1 MVLTEGDITADL
13 DYFVT
18 HTVDIV
24 IEELTF
30 KAFSKAT
37 KPVGLFLV
45 KKGWTKTG
53 GVVLKMSPGIGWFLA
68 TKDILDVTFWL
79 ERKYGV
85 FSRPQPGID
94 TSRQELLPVFNQ
106 GGVWAI

>member
-1 MVLTEGDITADL
+1 MVFTDGDVTRDI
-13 DYFVT
+13 DYFTT
-18 HTVDIV
+18 HVVDQV

-30 KAFSKAT
+30 KAFSRSS
-37 KPVGLFLV
+37 KPIGLYLV
-45 KKGWTKTG
+45 KKGWTRTG
-53 GVVLKMSPGIGWFLA
+53 GVVLKMAPALGWFLA
-68 TKDILDVTFWL
+68 TKDVLDLTFWL

-85 FSRPQPGID
+85 FSRPQPGVD